1 MFFIYFSVL
10 LVVKGDLRIFLYSLP
25 YSHLTI
31 PSRYLQNTHL
41 TQRYV
46 FRKSFVR
53 SLFFQ
58 KNGFLTIH
66 SSFQI
71 AFYTDSTSFY
81 AILQH
86 PAVKLR
92 KGLLAFMQSCVVW
105 FCCCWQC
112 AFFLSSSSHHYL
124 ISQNVQNFSFS
135 YIYSWQCYISDMWT
149 TYIYLH
155 YMKEK

>member
-1 MFFIYFSVL
+1 MFFIYFSML

-31 PSRYLQNTHL
+31 YPSRYLKNTHL
-41 TQRYV
+41 TQHYV

-58 KNGFLTIH
+58 KNSFLTIH
-66 SSFQI
+66 SSSQI

-112 AFFLSSSSHHYL
+112 AFFLSSSSHHSLSYL
-124 ISQNVQNFSFS
+124 LECTKFLLFVHIHTLGSVIFLICGLLIF
-135 YIYSWQCYISDMWT
+135 ICIA
-149 TYIYLH
+149 
-155 YMKEK
+155 